1 MKSLHEFIY
10 EALNEKSAV
19 SMLADL
25 YGTTTIDRI
34 LPDAVVEFIVENGN
48 KVDSYKDMK
57 NGGDY
62 IVLTPNP
69 WNDNPQMQSLS
80 YWENF
85 KFQANMGNKKAP
97 SWEFTLT
104 TGNSPRM
111 RGKFV
116 WRKYTDAL
124 PSGCELEHL
133 DKDGKKP
140 FCIENYHI
148 IEVTPKLKGFVKELL
163 KM

>member
-34 LPDAVVEFIVENGN
+34 LPDAVVEFLVENGN
-48 KVDSYKDMK
+48 IVDSYKDMK

-69 WNDNPQMQSLS
+69 WNDTPQMQSLS
-80 YWENF
+80 YWEKF

-97 SWEFTLT
+97 SWEFTFT
-104 TGNSPRM
+104 TGHSPRR
-111 RGKFV
+111 RGQFI

>member
-25 YGTTTIDRI
+25 YGTTTVDRI
-34 LPDAVVEFIVENGN
+34 LPDAVVEFLVENGN

-69 WNDNPQMQSLS
+69 WDDNPQMQSLS
-80 YWENF
+80 YWEKF

-104 TGNSPRM
+104 TGNSPRK
-111 RGKFV
+111 RGQFI

-163 KM
+163 KL